1 MHIIMIS
8 CYHSLGEAKSAASQ
22 HEGLMLKSSLKLE
35 VMEVDIERFNF
46 ILLIGVI

>member
-1 MHIIMIS
+1 MIS

-22 HEGLMLKSSLKLE
+22 HEGLMLKSILKLE
-35 VMEVDIERFNF
+35 VMEVDIEKFNF